1 MPQTPTFG
9 FEYETPQTKPGI
21 TLTGDSD
28 GTSPILA
35 EQVDL
40 ALAAVDSRLATV
52 ENDVA
57 VIQPQIPSD
66 TGWIALSV
74 AAAGGYSLSSALY
87 RHWGPV
93 VMVQIVLERTGGN
106 FTANAQGNVT
116 DTTICTIN
124 TTDARP
130 VNQTYTA
137 IQATLTSGSA
147 LVNAN
152 GTVVIADMHST
163 SVINTN
169 DLVRITTTYF
179 VSTFN

>member
-1 MPQTPTFG
+1 VPQTSRFG

-28 GTSPILA
+28 GTAPILA

-40 ALAAVDSRLATV
+40 ALAGVDSRLATV

-57 VIQPQIPSD
+57 IIQPQLAQDS
-66 TGWIALSV
+66 GWIALSV
-74 AAAGGYSLSSALY
+74 AAAGGYSVSSSLY

-93 VMVQIVLERTGGN
+93 VMVQIVLERTGAA
-106 FTANAQGNVT
+106 FPANSAGNVT

-124 TTDARP
+124 TTEARP

-137 IQATLTSGSA
+137 IQATVTSGTA

-169 DLVRITTTYF
+169 DLVRIATMYF